1 VANVLPHLCQFTPE
15 HRSEGKALQDDLEGF
30 ELELRD
36 SLEKIWIKPREE
48 SEAVPVNDTW
58 ASRMAEKE
66 KGRLVDPSVLVMEP
80 KLATREWRVDLLD
93 MGV

>member
-1 VANVLPHLCQFTPE
+1 
-15 HRSEGKALQDDLEGF
+15 LQDNLEGF

-48 SEAVPVNDTW
+48 SEAVPANDTW

-66 KGRLVDPSVLVMEP
+66 KGRLADPSDIVMEP